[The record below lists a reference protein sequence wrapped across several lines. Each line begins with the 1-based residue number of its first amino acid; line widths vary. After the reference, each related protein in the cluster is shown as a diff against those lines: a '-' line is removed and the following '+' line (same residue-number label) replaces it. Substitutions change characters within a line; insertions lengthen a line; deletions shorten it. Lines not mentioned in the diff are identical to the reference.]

1 MSTSRLVAAVTAAT
15 IALGSLAVG
24 TVSAD
29 AATMKKPVHHV
40 LVCKAGSVVHK
51 VKIGGKWVLRCHK
64 VHPKMHK
71 VHKKH
76 RKMHVKHMHPI
87 LWHLTHPGKA

>member
-40 LVCKAGSVVHK
+40 LVCKTGSVVHK
-51 VKIGGKWVLRCHK
+51 VKVDGKWVLHCHK
-64 VHPKMHK
+64 VHAK

-76 RKMHVKHMHPI
+76 KKAPKHPI
-87 LWHLTHPGKA
+87 LSLLFPHHHTHKKS